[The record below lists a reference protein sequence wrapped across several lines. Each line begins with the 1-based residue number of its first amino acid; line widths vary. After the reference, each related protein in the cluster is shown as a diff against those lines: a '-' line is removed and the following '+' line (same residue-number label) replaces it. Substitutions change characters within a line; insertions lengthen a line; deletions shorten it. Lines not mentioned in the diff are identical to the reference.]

1 MGRKAKYVNSHYKSL
16 SDMDRKAR
24 EIKVIQGLCNTI
36 LANACYHEKEMESQI
51 AVAEKRGRISDD
63 EREVIC
69 NAWDYRCE
77 IAKELIDDLKV
88 FMEKTKGERKHGKKD
103 V

>member
-1 MGRKAKYVNSHYKSL
+1 MGRKAKYVNEKYKTL
-16 SDMDRKAR
+16 AEMERKAR
-24 EIKVIQGLCNTI
+24 EIKSIQYLCNTI

-63 EREVIC
+63 ERDVIC
-69 NAWDYRCE
+69 KAWDYRTE
-77 IAKELIDDLKV
+77 IAKELMIDLEN
-88 FMEKTKGERKHGKKD
+88 FMKNKGVKEHGKKN